1 MAKQQRV
8 CVVGAG
14 VSGLAA
20 CKYLV
25 ERGFRPVVF
34 EADTSAGG
42 VWTRTLATTRLQS
55 KKGDYEFS
63 DFPWPETVEEVCPGN
78 RQVLEYIQGYANR
91 FDLLRHVRFG
101 EKVVA
106 LEYVGTDEEEMET
119 WEFWAGNGEAF
130 GFGNGGRRGTWHVTV
145 RRECDGNTQVHE
157 MDFVILC
164 IGRFSGLPNIPTFPA
179 NKGSEVFNGK
189 VIHSMDYSDMGSAA
203 AAQLI
208 KGKRV
213 TIVGFQKSA
222 LDVAMECAAIN
233 GTKYPCTM
241 LVRTKRWNI
250 PTFEAWGIPLHFLYL
265 NRFSE
270 LLFHKPREG
279 FLLSILATLLSP
291 LAWIISKFCESYF
304 RKTIP
309 MERHGMLPE
318 QSFFQAISSCLFCV
332 LPEKFYDRV
341 EEGSIVLKHSKTFE
355 FCNEGIVVEGETS
368 PIETDL
374 VIYATGFK
382 GDQKLRDIFV
392 SPRFQKIVAGS
403 SDSTAPLYRECIHPQ
418 IPQMAVIGFSENL
431 SNLYISEMRA
441 RWLAHFLDGGFRL
454 PRKRSMEKDVL
465 EWSQHMKRYSGNY
478 YRRSCITT
486 LHIWY
491 NDQLCRDMGCN
502 PRRKKGFLADWFLP
516 YAPADYAHLE
526 AKHK

>member
-1 MAKQQRV
+1 
-8 CVVGAG
+8 
-14 VSGLAA
+14 
-20 CKYLV
+20 
-25 ERGFRPVVF
+25 
-34 EADTSAGG
+34 
-42 VWTRTLATTRLQS
+42 
-55 KKGDYEFS
+55 
-63 DFPWPETVEEVCPGN
+63 
-78 RQVLEYIQGYANR
+78 
-91 FDLLRHVRFG
+91 
-101 EKVVA
+101 
-106 LEYVGTDEEEMET
+106 
-119 WEFWAGNGEAF
+119 
-130 GFGNGGRRGTWHVTV
+130 
-145 RRECDGNTQVHE
+145 
-157 MDFVILC
+157 
-164 IGRFSGLPNIPTFPA
+164 
-179 NKGSEVFNGK
+179 
-189 VIHSMDYSDMGSAA
+189 
-203 AAQLI
+203 
-208 KGKRV
+208 
-213 TIVGFQKSA
+213 
-222 LDVAMECAAIN
+222 
-233 GTKYPCTM
+233 
-241 LVRTKRWNI
+241 
-250 PTFEAWGIPLHFLYL
+250 
-265 NRFSE
+265 
-270 LLFHKPREG
+270 
-279 FLLSILATLLSP
+279 
-291 LAWIISKFCESYF
+291 
-304 RKTIP
+304 

-318 QSFFQAISSCLFCV
+318 HSFFQAISSCLFCV
-332 LPEKFYDRV
+332 LPEQFYDRV

-355 FCNEGIVVEGETS
+355 FCNEGVVVEGETS

-403 SDSTAPLYRECIHPQ
+403 SDSTAPLYRYFVFRFGFESPPSPPILCQLVHLGITYDLTYLPKPYLEEKVCSNETHKGIVMESFTHLGFGRACIHPQ

-454 PRKRSMEKDVL
+454 PSKRSMEKDVL